1 MARGRWYPIRVSSK
15 TPETLATEVEKSEES
30 EETRRSD
37 FSRALEKIKEDTL
50 AAASKRSHLPQP
62 LFWSLFH
69 AQLASLKAEKKAV
82 RELEELFSQKL

>member
-1 MARGRWYPIRVSSK
+1 MSSK
-15 TPETLATEVEKSEES
+15 TPDNLAAEVEKSEES